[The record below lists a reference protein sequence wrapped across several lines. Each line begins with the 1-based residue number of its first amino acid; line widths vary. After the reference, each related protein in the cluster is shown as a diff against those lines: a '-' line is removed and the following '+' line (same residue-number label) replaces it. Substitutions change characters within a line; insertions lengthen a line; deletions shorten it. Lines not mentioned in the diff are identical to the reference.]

1 MKAKK
6 VTKTAMGVTLA
17 AALVATSLV
26 IPATTQEA
34 QAATDWDFT
43 YPTTAMEI
51 EQVDGKRVLTT
62 MTQRAASEI
71 PLIMGVNVMGGNA
84 FNGLL
89 YLAGTDVNENPD
101 PYVWNY
107 NYTLET
113 GNQLA
118 TGIDGVAYSNVGNG
132 LSNPNGL
139 YQSGGGN
146 QAYADAVDEL
156 GGVGYAVGWRT
167 DVIFSFNS
175 KIVDQ
180 IDIVH
185 SWSEGDEYYREGDED
200 YSPVMADVQTAGVS
214 ARMYAWSDIG
224 QALSA
229 YLEENPT
236 LTTRYDDP
244 LIIGEDAEQFSAGI
258 TYYIG
263 SLIASGTI
271 EKKTAA
277 YVSRIS
283 DNTLT
288 VVNPGDVGS
297 VSADVYAEGQNF
309 DFIEGTFTLS
319 QLMEEYDVD
328 IIMLGAS
335 GYSYAGAS
343 GNSTTTTNKTAILTE
358 LVDLGYTEDT
368 IPMVMDSSSIGVT
381 IGSNGYNYAP
391 TTPLFV
397 PYVQA
402 YAYMDELADVNEAI
416 NPMAMVMYMFDE
428 FAHVKDDSV
437 VDVSLYYIGTNWDAV
452 DDTYDVVPDVENYVY
467 DKDAI
472 VEAIQIGAAY
482 ALSGAAEE
490 NGTVL
495 MPAYSANETAYKLL
509 TESATTEVPAADH
522 EYITVTVNGVEKY
535 LDLTDLIKSDEE
547 EGDTG
552 STGGQYS
559 NTRTSYEAIIDYY
572 NSGEYGYGD
581 NLQVTLQNYADH
593 MQNHVWVPDTDVEGT
608 YVYGVSGD
616 DWGYDTLAVRR
627 TANSTSKFYISYS
640 NTSETADVTF
650 TYGKTTDEILVG
662 DWDGDGVDTIAV
674 RRGNAYYFLN
684 TAAEDLTDGGAYVA
698 DTVLYYGKDTDEV
711 VVGDWDGDGCDT
723 LCVRRGTDYYFSNDL
738 TSSKGTQISIGDGS
752 ETALAGDWDGDGV
765 DTICLGSGT
774 SYTVYDASGATEYS
788 YTFGSSKKN
797 YDGVLA
803 GDWNGDG
810 VDTLCLRLSN
820 VYYFT
825 NSATGA
831 STSRELT
838 YGKATDEVFAGCWK

>member
-1 MKAKK
+1 
-6 VTKTAMGVTLA
+6 
-17 AALVATSLV
+17 
-26 IPATTQEA
+26 
-34 QAATDWDFT
+34 
-43 YPTTAMEI
+43 MEI
-51 EQVDGKRVLTT
+51 EEVDGKRVLTT
-62 MTQRAASEI
+62 LTQRAASEV

-113 GNQLA
+113 GNTLA
-118 TGIDGVAYSNVGNG
+118 TGIDGVAYSNIGNA

-146 QAYADAVDEL
+146 QAYANAVDEL

-175 KIVDQ
+175 LIVDQ

-185 SWSEGDEYYREGDED
+185 SWTEGDEYYREGDED
-200 YSPVMADVQTAGVS
+200 YSPVMADIQTAGVS

-229 YLEENPT
+229 YLEEHDD

-244 LIIGEDAEQFSAGI
+244 LIIGQDAEQFSAGI

-263 SLIASGTI
+263 SLIANGSI

-277 YVSRIS
+277 YVSSIS

-288 VVNPGDVGS
+288 LINPGDVGS

-309 DFIEGTFTLS
+309 DFIEDTCTLKE
-319 QLMEEYDVD
+319 LMTEYDVD

-335 GYSYAGAS
+335 GYSYAGAT

-381 IGSNGYNYAP
+381 IGNNGYNYAP

-416 NPMAMVMYMFDE
+416 NPMAMVMYLFDE
-428 FAHVKDDSV
+428 FCHVKDDSV

-472 VEAIQIGAAY
+472 VEAIRIGAAY
-482 ALSGAAEE
+482 ALSGEAEK

-495 MPAYSANETAYKLL
+495 MPAYSANETAYILL
-509 TESATTEVPAADH
+509 TESATTEVPDADH

-535 LDLTDLIKSDEE
+535 LDLTDLISSDE
-547 EGDTG
+547 DDDD
-552 STGGQYS
+552 SDSSSGQYS

-581 NLQVTLQNYADH
+581 NLQETLQNYANH
-593 MQNHVWVPDTDVEGT
+593 MQEHVWVPDTDVEGT
-608 YVYGVSGD
+608 YVYGVSEND
-616 DWGYDTLAVRR
+616 YVSYALSNETLAVRR
-627 TANSTSKFYISYS
+627 GNTFYVSYD
-640 NTSETADVTF
+640 NTSTTADVTF
-650 TYGKTTDEILVG
+650 NYGKSTDEVLVG

-674 RRGNAYYFLN
+674 RRGTKYYFLN
-684 TAAEDLTDGGAYVA
+684 TTMENLSDGGEYTAEK
-698 DTVLYYGKDTDEV
+698 VLSYGKSTDEV
-711 VVGDWDGDGCDT
+711 LVGDWDGDGMDT
-723 LCVRRGTDYYFSNDL
+723 LCVVRDNVYYFTNNL
-738 TSSKGTQISIGDGS
+738 TSNTAATKLTIGTGS
-752 ETALAGDWDGDGV
+752 ETKLAGDWDGDGI
-765 DTICLGSGT
+765 DTICLNSSNT
-774 SYTVYDASGATEYS
+774 FTVYTADGTEDYS
-788 YTFGSSKKN
+788 YKFGSASIS
-797 YDGVLA
+797 YEPLA
-803 GDWNGDG
+803 GDWDGNGT
-810 VDTLCLRLSN
+810 DTICLRKGSK
-820 VYYFT
+820 YYFT
-825 NSATGA
+825 NSASSGT
-831 STSRELT
+831 TSFELN
-838 YGKATDEVFAGCWK
+838 YGKSTDTVFSGTWK